1 MYSVACW
8 AVVWKEY
15 ARGRRRPVDG
25 VGWMGGGGK
34 MVIVIGE
41 VVVASLGDESTPGLG
56 VAAAALSSL
65 A

>member
-1 MYSVACW
+1 MV
-8 AVVWKEY
+8 
-15 ARGRRRPVDG
+15 GRELVI
-25 VGWMGGGGK
+25 GWMGGGGK